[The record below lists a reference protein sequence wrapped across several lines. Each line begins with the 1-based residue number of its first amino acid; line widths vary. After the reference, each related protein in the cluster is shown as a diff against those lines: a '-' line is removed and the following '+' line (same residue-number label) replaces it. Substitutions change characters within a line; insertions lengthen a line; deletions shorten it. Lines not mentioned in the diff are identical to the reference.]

1 MRAFEPERVA
11 SAGKRFIERTAF
23 RVAPPPAP
31 ADSAPA
37 SSTERRKRWLARNLT
52 RDRARA
58 AAFEADA
65 HGIPR
70 RPAETVRSFALE
82 RIIGSPDLLDINY
95 LELAIAVGRAVCR
108 IRLSDGAATGFLV
121 GPQILMTNNH
131 VIDSEPAA
139 RAAVA
144 QFDYQDNEAGE
155 LLPAQTFTLSPR
167 LFFVTDATL
176 DFTLVGVAPTSSQG
190 RPLTGYPWLP
200 LIGQLGKADLGD
212 PVNIIQHPRGGL
224 KQIALRNNQIIDIP
238 EGKRDF
244 LYYTT
249 DTEPGSSGS
258 PCFNDQWEL
267 IALHHSGV
275 PRMRNDQILKKDET
289 PWREGT
295 DDPAL
300 IDWIANEGARV
311 SAIVDAT
318 RVAALPASQQA
329 LRDRMLSETAPN
341 PVEVARAQADFAATI
356 GGAEPAGGARSAS
369 MTVPLTI
376 TVSLGDAAA
385 PAIAIATAA
394 RPVAAE
400 PVAAGDVR
408 ITEAVVI
415 DPDWAGRKGYDPHFL
430 GVEVPLPVLSA
441 AMRAKTVEV
450 PPQFRKGSDKY
461 TLHYHHYSLAM
472 HKTRRFAW
480 YSAAIIDGD
489 HRFTLPDR
497 DDKWFIDQRIDPTVP
512 PKFQCGEELYAT
524 ASTDRGHL
532 TRYLDV
538 AWGATRAEA
547 ITATNDTFHF
557 TNCCLQLSG
566 FNQGKSRWQGLEIYL
581 LENKARKEKRRMAVM
596 TGPVLG
602 KHDPVYRNPHMS
614 YSIPV
619 PLAFWKVCALERADG
634 TLSVTGFVLGQQD
647 ITTLPGFE
655 EKFDVTAAQVTLA
668 DLEHRTGLGFGGLKP
683 HDHFAAGGAPGTL
696 EVDRPEGR
704 QKIRP
709 LSAFEDIVV

>member
-11 SAGKRFIERTAF
+11 SAGKRFIARTAV
-23 RVAPPPAP
+23 RVAAP
-31 ADSAPA
+31 RPSEDSA
-37 SSTERRKRWLARNLT
+37 TERRKRWLARNLT

-58 AAFEADA
+58 AVLEADA
-65 HGIPR
+65 HGMPR
-70 RPAETVRSFALE
+70 RPPETVRSLALE

-108 IRLSDGAATGFLV
+108 VRLSDGAATAFLV
-121 GPQILMTNNH
+121 GPQILLTNNH
-131 VIDSEPAA
+131 VIDSAPAA
-139 RAAVA
+139 RAAVG
-144 QFDYQDNEAGE
+144 QFDYQDNQAGE
-155 LLPAQTFTLSPR
+155 LLPAQTFELAPE
-167 LFFVTDATL
+167 LFFATDATL
-176 DFTLVGVAPTSSQG
+176 DFTLVGVAGTSSQG

-275 PRMRNDQILKKDET
+275 PRMRNDQILKKDGT
-289 PWREGT
+289 PWREGA

-300 IDWIANEGARV
+300 IDWIANEGVRV
-311 SAIVDAT
+311 SAIVDAI
-318 RVAALPASQQA
+318 RVAALPVSQQA
-329 LRDRMLSETAPN
+329 LRDRMLSEAAPN
-341 PVEVARAQADFAATI
+341 PVEVARAQADGGPAT
-356 GGAEPAGGARSAS
+356 GGTEPAGSARSAS
-369 MTVPLTI
+369 ITVPLTI
-376 TVSLGDAAA
+376 TVSLGGAAT
-385 PAIAIATAA
+385 PTLTIATPA
-394 RPVAAE
+394 RPGSVEPAAT
-400 PVAAGDVR
+400 GDVR

-415 DPDWAGRKGYDPHFL
+415 DPDWTTRQGYDPHFL
-430 GVEVPLPVLSA
+430 GVEVPLPVLSP
-441 AMRAKTVEV
+441 AMKAKTVQV
-450 PPQFRKGSDKY
+450 PPEFRKESDKY

-472 HKTRRFAW
+472 HKQRRFAW
-480 YSAAIIDGD
+480 FSAAIIDGD
-489 HRFTLPDR
+489 HRFSLPDR
-497 DDKWFIDQRIDPTVP
+497 DDKWFIDPRIDPAKP

-547 ITATNDTFHF
+547 IAATNDTFHF

-596 TGPVLG
+596 TGPVLD

-614 YSIPV
+614 YSIPA

-647 ITTLPGFE
+647 IAGLPGFE

-668 DLEHRTGLGFGGLKP
+668 DLERRTGLSFGALKQ
-683 HDHFAAGGAPGTL
+683 HDHFAAGGAPGSL
-696 EVDRPEGR
+696 EIDRPEGR

-709 LSAFEDIVV
+709 LGTFEDIVV

>member
-1 MRAFEPERVA
+1 MRAFEPDRVA
-11 SAGKRFIERTAF
+11 SAGRRFLERTAG
-23 RVAPPPAP
+23 RRPVAPPPADP
-31 ADSAPA
+31 ARA
-37 SSTERRKRWLARNLT
+37 SLTERRTQWLTRNLT

-58 AAFEADA
+58 TVLEADA
-65 HGIPR
+65 RGVKRAPQ
-70 RPAETVRSFALE
+70 EMLRSLALE

-95 LELAIAVGRAVCR
+95 LELAIAVGRGVCR
-108 IRLSDGAATGFLV
+108 LRLSDGAATGFLV
-121 GPQILMTNNH
+121 GPQVLLTNNH
-131 VIDSEPAA
+131 VFDSAAAA
-139 RAAVA
+139 REAVG

-155 LLPAQTFTLSPR
+155 LLPVRTFALNPD
-167 LFFVTDATL
+167 LFFLTDPVL
-176 DFTLVGVAPTSSQG
+176 DFTLVGVAATSSQG
-190 RPLTGYPWLP
+190 RPLTAYPWLP

-267 IALHHSGV
+267 VALHHSGV
-275 PRMRNDQILKKDET
+275 PRMRNDQILKKDGT
-289 PWREGT
+289 PWRQGT

-300 IDWIANEGARV
+300 IDWVANEGARV
-311 SAIVDAT
+311 SAIVDAI

-329 LRDRMLSETAPN
+329 RRDRMLTEAAPN
-341 PVEVARAQADFAATI
+341 PVEAAGAL
-356 GGAEPAGGARSAS
+356 GGTSPDAPSLPGGARSAS
-369 MTVPLTI
+369 ITVPVTI
-376 TVSLGDAAA
+376 TVSLGDPAA
-385 PAIAIATAA
+385 PAIAIAPPA
-394 RPVAAE
+394 RPGSTTTTGD
-400 PVAAGDVR
+400 GDVR
-408 ITEAVVI
+408 LTETVVI
-415 DPDWAGRKGYDPHFL
+415 DPDWASRKGYDPHFL
-430 GVEVPLPVLSA
+430 GVDVPLPTLSA
-441 AMRAKTVEV
+441 AMKARTVEV
-450 PPQFRKGSDKY
+450 PPQYRKAGDKY

-472 HKTRRFAW
+472 HKQRRFAW
-480 YSAAIIDGD
+480 FSAAIIDGD

-497 DDKWFIDQRIDPTVP
+497 DDKWFIDPRIDPVTP

-581 LENKARKEKRRMAVM
+581 LENKARKEKRRIAVM

-619 PLAFWKVCALERADG
+619 PVEFWKVCALERADG

-647 ITTLPGFE
+647 ITSLPGFE

-668 DLEHRTGLGFGGLKP
+668 DLEHRTGLSFGALKT

-696 EVDRPEGR
+696 EIDRPEGR
-704 QKIRP
+704 WKIRP
-709 LSAFEDIVV
+709 LTALEDIVV